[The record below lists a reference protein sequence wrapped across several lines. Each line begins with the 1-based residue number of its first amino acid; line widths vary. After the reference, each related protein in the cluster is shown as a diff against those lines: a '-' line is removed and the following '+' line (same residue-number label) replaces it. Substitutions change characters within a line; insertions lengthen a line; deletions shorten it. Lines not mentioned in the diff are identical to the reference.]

1 VSIAHDLLG
10 ARHVVVLDRVVGWL
24 LNCAKVP
31 SHNWCSPHGTTFGLP
46 FSWVAT
52 VGFSP

>member
-10 ARHVVVLDRVVGWL
+10 VRHVVVLDRVVGWL

-31 SHNWCSPHGTTFGLP
+31 SHNRCSLHGTTFGLP
-46 FSWVAT
+46 FS
-52 VGFSP
+52 